1 MLKEADRLICICLAT
16 NIIRTS
22 LNAILLMC
30 LIKIQVLGTRSE
42 EGL

>member
-16 NIIRTS
+16 NIIHTS
-22 LNAILLMC
+22 LNAALLMC
-30 LIKIQVLGTRSE
+30 LIKIQVLGARSE